1 MRTLYIYIIGVCFGI
16 MLLTACNDV
25 GEEPVSDGH
34 VKAALAFSVSDKPIG
49 LATTTRMAA
58 AVVPDDGVFLGM
70 TVMNIIPFT
79 TTSAVTIDDE
89 PVDLVLSD
97 RTDGSLTGNK
107 HYFLYSNC
115 SFTPGTARM
124 LVYGMA
130 ELKALPEGFSN
141 SKMYNGVLNYN
152 FPANLS
158 PAGITFQL
166 EQISPNE
173 PVETDESD
181 KAWKI
186 AKYMTSIAQTTGW
199 NDPSNAVM
207 YGYYKD
213 FIGMVESEPVSY
225 SLLAGSSVSV
235 KAYVNALKSKL
246 DLQTGELKENIIANI
261 GEESSF
267 DTNYGGYP
275 ENLPDGAA
283 MLKWDATN
291 SKFVV
296 QTKTAPNS
304 PINSLTSF
312 VYPPNLWYYANSPIK
327 TSDAKVNEENVYIST
342 NAWSDVLGNYASG
355 SVVSHN
361 TLAVAIENAVQY
373 AVARLDIQLTALPA
387 TLKDQANDD
396 VTGIDNSKFPITG
409 VIIGGQRTLGFDF
422 KPKEPLSDEDLRYIY
437 DGYPAVTTD
446 NYNTRTVKT
455 LVLQT
460 YDNETVRFVLEFRNN
475 SDKDFKGINGG
486 IIYRGTKFYLACSVD
501 PTTLTNNKRI
511 FTQDH
516 KTVVKLKV
524 ESLAKAY
531 NVMPDL
537 QSPRLE
543 LGVVVTS
550 VWTTKDDTHEVYNW

>member
-1 MRTLYIYIIGVCFGI
+1 
-16 MLLTACNDV
+16 MLLTACSDS
-25 GEEPVSDGH
+25 GEESVSDSH
-34 VKAALAFSVSDKPIG
+34 VRAALAFSVSDKLIG
-49 LATTTRMAA
+49 LGSTRMAA
-58 AVVPDDGVFLGM
+58 AVVPDDGDFLGM

-79 TTSAVTIDDE
+79 TTSAVTIDDD
-89 PVDLVLSD
+89 PVDLVLSH
-97 RTDGSLTGNK
+97 RTSGSLSDNK
-107 HYFLYSNC
+107 RYFYYSNC

-130 ELKALPEGFSN
+130 EPQTLPNDISN
-141 SKMYNGVLNYN
+141 SKMYNGVLNYH
-152 FPANLS
+152 FPINLS
-158 PAGITFQL
+158 PAGITFKL

-173 PVETDESD
+173 PDEADEND

-186 AKYMTSIAQTTGW
+186 AKYMTRIANTEGW
-199 NDPSNAVM
+199 STSSASNAVM
-207 YGYYKD
+207 YGYYRD
-213 FIGMVESEPVSY
+213 FIGMVEGEPVTY

-235 KAYVNALKSKL
+235 KAYVQALITKL
-246 DLQTGELKENIIANI
+246 EGQTGDLKNAIIANI

-267 DTNYGGYP
+267 ETNYSGYP

-296 QTKTAPNS
+296 QTETTPNS

-312 VYPPNLWYYANSPIK
+312 VYPPNLWYYVNSPIK
-327 TSDAKVNEENVYIST
+327 TSDTKVNEAGAYIST
-342 NAWSDVLGNYASG
+342 NAWSDVLDNYTSG
-355 SVVSHN
+355 TSVSHN
-361 TLAVAIENAVQY
+361 TVAVAIQNAIQY

-387 TLKDQANDD
+387 TLKDQANDY
-396 VTGIDNSKFPITG
+396 VTDIDNNKFPITG

-437 DGYPAVTTD
+437 DGYPATTTSGD
-446 NYNTRTVKT
+446 NTRTVKT

-460 YDNETVRFVLEFRNN
+460 YDNETVRFVLEFRND
-475 SDKDFKGINGG
+475 SGTDFKGVNGG
-486 IIYRGTKFYLACSVD
+486 IIYKGTKFYLACSVD

-550 VWTTKDDTHEVYNW
+550 VWTTKDDSHEVYNW

>member
-1 MRTLYIYIIGVCFGI
+1 

-34 VKAALAFSVSDKPIG
+34 VRAALAFSVSDKLIG
-49 LATTTRMAA
+49 LASTRMAA
-58 AVVPDDGVFLGM
+58 AVVPDDGDFLGM

-97 RTDGSLTGNK
+97 RTSGSLSDNK
-107 HYFLYSNC
+107 RYFYYSNC
-115 SFTPGTARM
+115 SFTPGTASM
-124 LVYGMA
+124 LVYGMT
-130 ELKALPEGFSN
+130 EPKVLPGDITN
-141 SKMYNGVLNYN
+141 SKMYNGTLKAN

-173 PVETDESD
+173 PNESDEND

-186 AKYMTSIAQTTGW
+186 AKYMTSIANTTGW
-199 NDPSNAVM
+199 STSNVSNAVM

-213 FIGMVESEPVSY
+213 FIGMVEGEPVSY

-246 DLQTGELKENIIANI
+246 EGQTGDLKNAIIANI

-267 DTNYGGYP
+267 ETNYSGYP

-296 QTKTAPNS
+296 QTETTPNS

-312 VYPPNLWYYANSPIK
+312 VYPPNLWYYVNSPIK
-327 TSDAKVNEENVYIST
+327 TSDTKVNEAGAYIST
-342 NAWSDVLGNYASG
+342 KAWSDVLDNYTSG
-355 SVVSHN
+355 TSVSHN
-361 TLAVAIENAVQY
+361 TVAVAIQNAIQY

-387 TLKDQANDD
+387 SLPDATSPTPLGVGSGNA
-396 VTGIDNSKFPITG
+396 SFPITG

-437 DGYPAVTTD
+437 DGYPATTTSGD
-446 NYNTRTVKT
+446 NTRTVKT

-460 YDNETVRFVLEFRNN
+460 YDNETVRFVLEFRND
-475 SDKDFKGINGG
+475 SGTDFKGVNGG
-486 IIYRGTKFYLACSVD
+486 IIYKGTKFYLACSVD

-550 VWTTKDDTHEVYNW
+550 VWTTKDDSHEVYNW

>member
-1 MRTLYIYIIGVCFGI
+1 

-34 VKAALAFSVSDKPIG
+34 VKAALAFSVSDKLIG
-49 LATTTRMAA
+49 LASTRMAA
-58 AVVPDDGVFLGM
+58 AVVPDDGQFLGM

-79 TTSAVTIDDE
+79 TTSAITIDDE

-97 RTDGSLTGNK
+97 RTSGSLSDNK
-107 HYFLYSNC
+107 RYFYYSNC
-115 SFTPGTARM
+115 SFTPGTASM
-124 LVYGMA
+124 LVYGMT
-130 ELKALPEGFSN
+130 EPKVLPGDITN
-141 SKMYNGVLNYN
+141 SKMYNGTLKAN

-173 PVETDESD
+173 PNESDEND

-186 AKYMTSIAQTTGW
+186 AKYMTSIANTTGW
-199 NDPSNAVM
+199 STSNVSNAVM

-213 FIGMVESEPVSY
+213 FIGMVEGEPVSY

-246 DLQTGELKENIIANI
+246 GEQTGELKDAIIDII
-261 GEESSF
+261 GTESSF

-283 MLKWDATN
+283 MLKWDATD

-327 TSDAKVNEENVYIST
+327 TSDAKVGEDSYSET
-342 NAWSDVLGNYASG
+342 WETVLGNYIG
-355 SVVSHN
+355 TTVSHN